1 MSLQMLKSREEF
13 CEELSLKHP
22 LMDRTLQVFCMLI
35 LNGSHFGLG
44 FTEGYKVEPMLI
56 ADIYRDLI
64 IPLTKDVEVRYLFL
78 RVGVDPPAPDLYY
91 HLCRGPLDAFDDPDS
106 TKLLIAPSIH

>member
-1 MSLQMLKSREEF
+1 M
-13 CEELSLKHP
+13 
-22 LMDRTLQVFCMLI
+22 FCMLI

-44 FTEGYKVEPMLI
+44 LTEGYKVEPMLI